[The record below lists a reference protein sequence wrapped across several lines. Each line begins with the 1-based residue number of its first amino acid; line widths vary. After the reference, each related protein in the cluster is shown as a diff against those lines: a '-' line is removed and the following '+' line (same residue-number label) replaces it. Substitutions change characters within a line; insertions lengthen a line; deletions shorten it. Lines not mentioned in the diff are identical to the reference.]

1 MGEEECIKSGGCPRC
16 TAVPGK
22 AADPQSSPKTLS
34 SPFCPAHNH
43 SLTPCPV
50 GTTHLY
56 EFWWNNTFMNRS
68 VSCFCQLFYPPNQ
81 STPRIN
87 HFKNSSQ
94 LSMRCPPHPSVQFSH
109 SVVSDSLWP
118 PWTAACQDSLSIANS
133 WRHSSMSIIIKIHLC
148 TIFFP

>member
-1 MGEEECIKSGGCPRC
+1 MWAVKWGGMGCGRGICEAWRVSTLYPCPWKDSRPSVISQ
-16 TAVPGK
+16 TP
-22 AADPQSSPKTLS
+22 SSS
-34 SPFCPAHNH
+34 CCPAHNH

-56 EFWWNNTFMNRS
+56 EFRWNNTFMNRS
-68 VSCFCQLFYPPNQ
+68 VSCFCGLFYPPNQ

-118 PWTAACQDSLSIANS
+118 HGLQQARIP
-133 WRHSSMSIIIKIHLC
+133 
-148 TIFFP
+148 FPSPTPGDIVQWVQ